1 LIWGRNGYGHISI
14 TLVNEECLIM
24 AQNRSYDPPITSP
37 PETPPRTILQV
48 DTQSEVSE
56 WGAIPKVVPK
66 PEGGVPL
73 QPNVVGKTN
82 NN

>member
-1 LIWGRNGYGHISI
+1 
-14 TLVNEECLIM
+14 M

-48 DTQSEVSE
+48 DTQSEISE
-56 WGAIPKVVPK
+56 WGAITAVVPK

-73 QPNVVGKTN
+73 QPSVTGKTN

>member
-1 LIWGRNGYGHISI
+1 
-14 TLVNEECLIM
+14 M
-24 AQNRSYDPPITSP
+24 AQNRSFDPPITSP
-37 PETPPRTILQV
+37 PDTPPRTILQV

-56 WGAIPKVVPK
+56 FGAIPKIVPK

-73 QPNVVGKTN
+73 QPNIIGKSN

>member
-1 LIWGRNGYGHISI
+1 M
-14 TLVNEECLIM
+14 M

-56 WGAIPKVVPK
+56 WGAIPAVVPK

-73 QPNVVGKTN
+73 QPSIVGKSN
-82 NN
+82 NS

>member
-1 LIWGRNGYGHISI
+1 L
-14 TLVNEECLIM
+14 EENV

-56 WGAIPKVVPK
+56 WGAIPAVVPK

-73 QPNVVGKTN
+73 QPNITGKDN
-82 NN
+82 KS

>member
-1 LIWGRNGYGHISI
+1 
-14 TLVNEECLIM
+14 M

-48 DTQSEVSE
+48 DVQSETSE
-56 WGAIPKVVPK
+56 WGAIPKCVPK

-73 QPNVVGKTN
+73 QPSIVGKN
-82 NN
+82 NNS